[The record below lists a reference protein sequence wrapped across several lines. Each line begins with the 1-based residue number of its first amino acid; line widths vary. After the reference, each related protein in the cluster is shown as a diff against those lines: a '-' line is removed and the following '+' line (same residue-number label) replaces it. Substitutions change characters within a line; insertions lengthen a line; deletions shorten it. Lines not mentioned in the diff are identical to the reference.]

1 MGGPPLVGYGC
12 PRADD
17 LVSELVQKGTVS
29 PSTKPAVGARSAKSP
44 KSGVRLDVALVER
57 ALAPSRERAQ
67 ALILAGVVRVD
78 GETERRASRPVGS
91 ERALSIDEPARF
103 VSRGGLKLER
113 ALDAFEID
121 VTNKACLDAGASTGG
136 FVDCLLQ
143 RGASRVYAVDV
154 GYGQLDW
161 RLRSDPRV
169 VVMERVNARYLDPLA
184 ERVHTVTADVSFIS
198 LCLVL
203 PALRRVATPE
213 APIITLIKP
222 QFEAGRDVVG
232 KGGVVREA
240 TDHVQVLQGLADWGE
255 GRGERLVRLDYSP
268 VRGPAGNIEFL
279 GLWTSEPGELSVSN
293 ARIDQLVIE
302 AHRSLIG

>member
-1 MGGPPLVGYGC
+1 MRRRCEFVVC
-12 PRADD
+12 RRADD

-57 ALAPSRERAQ
+57 ALVPSRERAQ

-78 GETERRASRPVGS
+78 GETERRASRPVGP

-113 ALDAFEID
+113 ALDTFQID
-121 VTNKACLDAGASTGG
+121 VRNKVSLDAGASTGG

-169 VVMERVNARYLDPLA
+169 VVMERVNARYLDALPEPA
-184 ERVHTVTADVSFIS
+184 DAVTADVSFIS
-198 LCLVL
+198 LRLVL
-203 PALRRVATPE
+203 PALRRVATSE

-222 QFEAGRDVVG
+222 QFEAGRDAVG

-240 TDHVQVLQGLADWGE
+240 TDHVQVIQGLADWGE
-255 GRGERLVRLDYSP
+255 QCDEHLVRLDYSP

-279 GLWTSEPGELSVSN
+279 GLWTSKPGEPSVST
-293 ARIDQLVIE
+293 ACIEMLVLE